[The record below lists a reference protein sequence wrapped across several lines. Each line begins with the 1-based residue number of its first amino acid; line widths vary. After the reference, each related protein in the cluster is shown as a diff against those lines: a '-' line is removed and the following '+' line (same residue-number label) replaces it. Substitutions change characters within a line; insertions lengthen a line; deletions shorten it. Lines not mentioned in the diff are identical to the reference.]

1 MSDSVVLV
9 TYTSQGMTR
18 RRCTDIWARVRRLF
32 DSHTYHITPYG
43 AVHGVIGINH
53 RAYVG
58 QTPYEPNCVLQ
69 RLIDSEE
76 GEEEVD
82 SAAGVF
88 FFEDS
93 DVALC

>member
-1 MSDSVVLV
+1 
-9 TYTSQGMTR
+9 MTR
-18 RRCTDIWARVRRLF
+18 NTCTDIWARMCHLF
-32 DSHTYHITPYG
+32 DSHTYRITPYG

-53 RAYVG
+53 RAYVDP
-58 QTPYEPNCVLQ
+58 TPEPNCVFQ
-69 RLIDSEE
+69 RVIDSEE

-82 SAAGVF
+82 SATGVF